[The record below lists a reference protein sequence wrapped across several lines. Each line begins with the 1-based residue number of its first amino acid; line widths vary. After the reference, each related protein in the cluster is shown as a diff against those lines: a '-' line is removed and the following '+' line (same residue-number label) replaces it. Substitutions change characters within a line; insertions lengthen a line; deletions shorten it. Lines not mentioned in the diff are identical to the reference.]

1 MAFDNG
7 LQLGTQSCLTTTD
20 ADAVVSLSRLGSA
33 ERLFADHPERQVE
46 FWLVDSDD
54 PATHNDLAATLID
67 AADVVAELRSQGHH
81 VLLHC
86 VHAHHRTPSVALV
99 YAVKYRWLTTD
110 AAAEQIRR
118 ALGVTAIDGLLWQ
131 TALEVARAIEAPRA
145 SAPATA

>member
-1 MAFDNG
+1 MPSTPGDI
-7 LQLGTQSCLTTTD
+7 GTESMHHCQVCR
-20 ADAVVSLSRLGSA
+20 ADEPIYSRK
-33 ERLFADHPERQVE
+33 
-46 FWLVDSDD
+46 
-54 PATHNDLAATLID
+54 DLAATLID

-118 ALGVTAIDGLLWQ
+118 ALGVTSIDGLLWQ
-131 TALEVARAIEAPRA
+131 TALDVARAIEAPRVTT
-145 SAPATA
+145 PATA